1 MPHIDI
7 SMFAG
12 RDDETKKK
20 VAEAVVETMMKELG
34 CQRNHLSVAIHD
46 YDPAEWNENEKVGS
60 KVDKSKL
67 YAGEVF
73 ENK

>member
-12 RDDETKKK
+12 RTEEKKK
-20 VAEAVVETMMKELG
+20 EVAEAVVEAMIESLG
-34 CQRNHLSVAIHD
+34 CERSHLSVAIHD
-46 YDPAEWNENEKVGS
+46 VDPEKWNEEVKNTVDAAKV
-60 KVDKSKL
+60 

-73 ENK
+73 EKK